1 MFTSAQH
8 LDQLQMIVEILP
20 VGILSEISIGNIS
33 ILVGIHDE
41 LHCDIVGWKPIV
53 GTQRWLENSP
63 MSFDDF

>member
-1 MFTSAQH
+1 
-8 LDQLQMIVEILP
+8 MIVEILP

-53 GTQRWLENSP
+53 GTQRWLENPP